1 MGIISSGKLF
11 MGLYL
16 TMKTVNLDNIFFK
29 ILPINIANS
38 KK

>member
-1 MGIISSGKLF
+1 

-16 TMKTVNLDNIFFK
+16 TMKTVNLDNIFLK
-29 ILPINIANS
+29 ILPTDIAHL